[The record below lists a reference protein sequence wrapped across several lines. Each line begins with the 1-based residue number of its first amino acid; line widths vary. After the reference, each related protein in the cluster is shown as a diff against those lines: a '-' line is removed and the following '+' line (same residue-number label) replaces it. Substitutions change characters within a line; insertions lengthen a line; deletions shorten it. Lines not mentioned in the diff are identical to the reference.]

1 MTVVLDDS
9 LGQQHKELFRRVE
22 RGDYIGNID
31 TDSDIYIQSASG
43 RTLLHVAVIAGNLKN
58 VEKLVKEG
66 KDKLVNMQ
74 DNQGDTAL
82 ALVARY
88 TGNTNMAKCMVE
100 RKIGPRDEESECM
113 VMTTKRFR
121 ELVAENMVKTTTRFL
136 RFLELEAENMV
147 KTTTRFLRFLELVP
161 ENMVKTTTTFL
172 RFLEHVAKSTIP
184 TTHEQLAKSSVKTKK
199 GLRED
204 LGNSRTV
211 KRIKRIRERVPIP
224 NIRKSTVETEKK
236 NHEQVQQEKCIMVET
251 ENLANKSIIENK
263 KVEIR
268 EILLEMQNKENVVPV
283 LLAAANGYKE
293 LTAYLYSKTPSKV
306 FDGTNSQ
313 NRVLLL
319 SLCIT
324 AEIFGK
330 KI

>member
-1 MTVVLDDS
+1 MTAVLDDS

-31 TDSDIYIQSASG
+31 TDSDIYIKSASG

-121 ELVAENMVKTTTRFL
+121 ELV
-136 RFLELEAENMV
+136 AENMV